1 MKNVGIN
8 VPTAVCLNRA
18 LRSTHTVRSR
28 KVRCCFGCN
37 TWFLL
42 TNAATPVWLSVP
54 AAGKILGCYV
64 SQTQMPKTN
73 NTICFQPSGV
83 IEFFPLSPA
92 FQNPHVGQA
101 WITCI
106 RPCYLH
112 RSSAVNWSLRLSD
125 VLNLC
130 PCWLWWHIPPQPY
143 LAVDPMDAGTW
154 IKQGFPHCNVGTCG
168 LNFEINKSVSGLYL
182 LTNLN
187 RDAWLGAVV

>member
-8 VPTAVCLNRA
+8 VPTAVWLNGA
-18 LRSTHTVRSR
+18 LE

-42 TNAATPVWLSVP
+42 NQAQPRLCGWSVRLPVQILS
-54 AAGKILGCYV
+54 CYV

-73 NTICFQPSGV
+73 DTICFQPSGV

-130 PCWLWWHIPPQPY
+130 LM
-143 LAVDPMDAGTW
+143 LAVVAYTLTTLLSCG
-154 IKQGFPHCNVGTCG
+154 PHGCRHLNKTG
-168 LNFEINKSVSGLYL
+168 LSTL
-182 LTNLN
+182 
-187 RDAWLGAVV
+187 